1 MIRVLLASISSL
13 NVCDLLGSAASRCEI
28 VRVSGARQARR
39 RLADD
44 SFSLLIIN
52 SPLED
57 EMGAELAI
65 QAAERTGAGVL
76 LLVRQSVYAVAAD
89 KLEPYGVVVLQKPFN
104 AADAQRASRLL
115 LATSARLQNMKK
127 ATLKLRGQIDELK
140 VVYRAK
146 CVLMQYLN
154 MSEHGEQAQQIR
166 SGDGRDQNLRRL
178 GQKSLE
184 KGEKALTSSP
194 RGDII

>member
-28 VRVSGARQARR
+28 VRVSGAGQARR

-154 MSEHGEQAQQIR
+154 MSEQEAHKYVERAAMESRR
-166 SGDGRDQNLRRL
+166 SRYEVAMDVIKTYD
-178 GQKSLE
+178 
-184 KGEKALTSSP
+184 A
-194 RGDII
+194 

>member
-28 VRVSGARQARR
+28 VRVSGAGQARR

-115 LATSARLQNMKK
+115 LATSARLQNM
-127 ATLKLRGQIDELK
+127 RGQIDELK

-154 MSEHGEQAQQIR
+154 MSEQEAHKYIERAAMESRR
-166 SGDGRDQNLRRL
+166 SRYEVAMDVIKTYD
-178 GQKSLE
+178 
-184 KGEKALTSSP
+184 A
-194 RGDII
+194 